1 MPIKLVVPE
10 ELSLDE
16 NNNLEKLDKIY
27 FKNNIDSNQWVSDF
41 KTNNKII
48 KTFKYSLIIFKD
60 EELIIG
66 YSLVIPSNKKLMI
79 DFLTNKINETQL
91 IKSNLK
97 NVNLLNF
104 QTLYLCAAIIL
115 PEYRNQGYAKKGVL
129 KSINY
134 YKKSNKNIVLFS
146 WSYSKSGNQ
155 LLQAISNTVKLPLK
169 NKF

>member
-1 MPIKLVVPE
+1 MSIKLVVPE
-10 ELSLDE
+10 ELSLEE
-16 NNNLEKLDKIY
+16 NSDLEKLDKKY
-27 FKNNIDSNQWVSDF
+27 FKNNIDSNQWISDF
-41 KTNNKII
+41 KTNSQII
-48 KTFKYSLIIFKD
+48 KAFKYSLIVFKD

-79 DFLTNKINETQL
+79 DFLTNKISETQL
-91 IKSNLK
+91 IKSSLK

-104 QTLYLCAAIIL
+104 QTLYLCAVILL
-115 PEYRNQGYAKKGVL
+115 PEYRHKGYAKKGVL

-134 YKKSNKNIVLFS
+134 YKKLNKKIVLFS